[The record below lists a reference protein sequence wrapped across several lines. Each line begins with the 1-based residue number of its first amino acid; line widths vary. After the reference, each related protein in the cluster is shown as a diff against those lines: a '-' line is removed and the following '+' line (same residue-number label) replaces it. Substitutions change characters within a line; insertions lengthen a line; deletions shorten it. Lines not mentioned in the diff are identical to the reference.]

1 MAGKSAQGTTISRE
15 TSLGSGSFVTLANVK
30 SFDGPSTQNPEI
42 DVTTL
47 SSTAKEF
54 IGGLVDFGDLSMD
67 VNFDQSAASH
77 VQVFADMEANPP
89 TTTGWRITFV
99 NPTVTYTWPAFVKSF
114 SLGGQVDG
122 VYSGKLTLRLAG
134 ARTVG

>member
-1 MAGKSAQGTTISRE
+1 MAGKSAQGTIISRE
-15 TSLGSGSFVTLANVK
+15 TSLGSGSFVALANIK

-42 DVTTL
+42 DVSTL

-77 VQVFADMEANPP
+77 LQVFTDMEASPP
-89 TTTGWRITFV
+89 TVTGWRVTFA
-99 NPTVTYTWPAFVKSF
+99 NPTVNYTWSAFVKSF
-114 SLGGQVDG
+114 TLGGSVDG
-122 VYSGKLTLRLAG
+122 VYSGKISLRLSG
-134 ARTVG
+134 ARAVS